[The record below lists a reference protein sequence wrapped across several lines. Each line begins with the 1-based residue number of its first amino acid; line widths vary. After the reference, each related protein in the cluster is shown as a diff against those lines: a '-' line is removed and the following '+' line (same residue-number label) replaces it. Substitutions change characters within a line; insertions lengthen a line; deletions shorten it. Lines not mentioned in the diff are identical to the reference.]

1 MKRIEVDIW
10 VNQFIGFFDKNPGEL
25 TQLIGSINKEIFFD
39 KVRQR
44 CIKNLEE
51 GDEVSL
57 TQKQLIDIIVSLK
70 AAHDKGNTWHGVDV
84 LTGKVTDM
92 FNKGVIEPSRIK
104 KQAIQSAS
112 EAAIMILRID
122 DVIAAGKLKEGPGA
136 GHGGMPPMG
145 MGGMGG
151 MSPDMM

>member
-25 TQLIGSINKEIFFD
+25 TQLIGSIDKEVFFD

-57 TQKQLIDIIVSLK
+57 TQKQLIDIIVTLNK
-70 AAHDKGNTWHGVDV
+70 ANTVIVDLEKV
-84 LTGKVTDM
+84 ENLFQTTKFGKICL
-92 FNKGVIEPSRIK
+92 N
-104 KQAIQSAS
+104 
-112 EAAIMILRID
+112 
-122 DVIAAGKLKEGPGA
+122 
-136 GHGGMPPMG
+136 
-145 MGGMGG
+145 
-151 MSPDMM
+151 

>member
-25 TQLIGSINKEIFFD
+25 TQLIGAIDKEVFFD

-57 TQKQLIDIIVSLK
+57 TQKQLIDIIVSLNK
-70 AAHDKGNTWHGVDV
+70 ANMVMVDV
-84 LTGKVTDM
+84 EKMDYLFQKTKFGDICL
-92 FNKGVIEPSRIK
+92 N
-104 KQAIQSAS
+104 
-112 EAAIMILRID
+112 
-122 DVIAAGKLKEGPGA
+122 
-136 GHGGMPPMG
+136 
-145 MGGMGG
+145 
-151 MSPDMM
+151 